1 MAGEEEQEA
10 AAEAAEAFLSEELPE
25 AVFGSPKAGAGMWAS
40 CLRIMH
46 PTEVRGE
53 GGTDTWTNRQT
64 DRKTETK
71 RQRERRTD
79 NNNNKSNTQIAAIA
93 FHTPTIMGGT
103 AYI

>member
-53 GGTDTWTNRQT
+53 GGIDTWTNKQT
-64 DRKTETK
+64 DRQKDRDKKTERK
-71 RQRERRTD
+71 TD
-79 NNNNKSNTQIAAIA
+79 R
-93 FHTPTIMGGT
+93 
-103 AYI
+103 